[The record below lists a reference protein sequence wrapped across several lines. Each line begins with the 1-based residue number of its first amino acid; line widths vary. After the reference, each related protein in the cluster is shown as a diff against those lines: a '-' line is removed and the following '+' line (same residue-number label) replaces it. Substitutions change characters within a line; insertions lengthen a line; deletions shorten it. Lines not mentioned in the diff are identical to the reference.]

1 MPKIR
6 TGRSSGPSGDRVPV
20 SSRSS
25 KTSSGQSRPSSAD
38 NQLLRCWE
46 QAHDYDSRRDGIVE
60 MENFALHF
68 KIPLQKCL
76 ELLDEALGDN
86 LVGFA
91 NRWFVLINRFRE
103 G

>member
-1 MPKIR
+1 
-6 TGRSSGPSGDRVPV
+6 
-20 SSRSS
+20 
-25 KTSSGQSRPSSAD
+25 
-38 NQLLRCWE
+38 
-46 QAHDYDSRRDGIVE
+46 